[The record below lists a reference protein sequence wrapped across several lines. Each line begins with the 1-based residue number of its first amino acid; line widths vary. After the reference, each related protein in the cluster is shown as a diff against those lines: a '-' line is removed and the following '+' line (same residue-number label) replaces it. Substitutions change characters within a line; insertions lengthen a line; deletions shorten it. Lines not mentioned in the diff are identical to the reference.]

1 MMRSVGELLARN
13 HGDLL
18 ISKQKVRQAE
28 GITMVRQRRE
38 NGQQNLGYSTRPFIL
53 CGLPVRRPP
62 QGQLIYERRNGS
74 FVLQVTGHPDFGL
87 PFGQDRLVPIF
98 LATMAVKQRLPTIRF
113 RSASMLLD
121 WFGLSRG
128 GKEYRRLVAAFERI
142 FGATI
147 FFGTDTT
154 RSPARLVHRARFS
167 FLREAHIWYN
177 RDGRPPESADNVVVL
192 SDEFFA
198 EALAHPIPADLD
210 ALRVLASAPAV
221 LDLFLWLTYRCFVA
235 QGEESIPL
243 FGEWGLT
250 HQLGSAEYSRPR
262 RFRAM
267 LDQWLAT
274 VRALWPTCPARISK
288 DGHHLNIRK
297 ASFVAP
303 RSDTHTLA

>member
-1 MMRSVGELLARN
+1 M
-13 HGDLL
+13 
-18 ISKQKVRQAE
+18 
-28 GITMVRQRRE
+28 
-38 NGQQNLGYSTRPFIL
+38 
-53 CGLPVRRPP
+53 
-62 QGQLIYERRNGS
+62 
-74 FVLQVTGHPDFGL
+74 
-87 PFGQDRLVPIF
+87 
-98 LATMAVKQRLPTIRF
+98 
-113 RSASMLLD
+113 
-121 WFGLSRG
+121 
-128 GKEYRRLVAAFERI
+128 VAAFERI

-154 RSPARLVHRARFS
+154 RCPARIVHRARFS

-177 RDGRPPESADNVVVL
+177 RDGRPAESADNVVVL

-221 LDLFLWLTYRCFVA
+221 LDLFLWLTHRCFVV

-288 DGHHLNIRK
+288 DGHHLHIRK